1 MDFEQIV
8 KNRFST
14 RVFSDKKVEKSVVE
28 KILNDIRLAPT
39 GKNKQPYQVLV
50 IESEENLKKVDNVTV
65 CRFNAPLVLAFLGD
79 NSNPCI
85 MPDGRRL
92 LETDLAIVTTYALL
106 SIENQGLG
114 GCWVCRFSKEDFI
127 KEFNLPPHL
136 EPFNFIM
143 VGYKTS
149 ETHRSENFAKRR
161 KVEEF
166 TTYM

>member
-1 MDFEQIV
+1 MDFDKVI
-8 KNRFST
+8 KNRYST
-14 RVFSDKKVEKSVVE
+14 RVFSDKKVEKSVIE
-28 KILNDIRLAPT
+28 KILNDIRTAPT
-39 GKNKQPYQVLV
+39 GKNKQPYQVFV

-79 NSNPCI
+79 NTNPCI

-92 LETDLAIVTTYALL
+92 LETDMAIVTTYALL

-114 GCWVCRFSKEDFI
+114 ACWVCRFSKENFV

-143 VGYKTS
+143 VGYKTEES
-149 ETHRSENFAKRR
+149 VRNEKMSYRR
-161 KVEEF
+161 EIEEF